1 MTTQDQT
8 AAPSAESHPFREGL
22 RDGFPIGLG
31 YFAVAFS
38 IGISARAA
46 GLDAF
51 QAFMASLLNIASAGE
66 YVGFALIAAHASYLE
81 IAIGTLV
88 TNARYLLMSTALSQR
103 FNPKTSTLHR
113 VGVGFGVTDEIFGI
127 TIARPGDVVPAYSY
141 GAMLASVPLWCIGTA
156 AGVIAGDALPAQ
168 VVTAPSIS
176 IFGMFLAIII
186 PAAKVERGALLCV
199 AVGFAASLLATH
211 VIPFTM
217 AWSSGTRTIVLTI
230 IIASAI
236 ALLLPVRDDDEEVS
250 DHAA

>member
-66 YVGFALIAAHASYLE
+66 YVGFALIAAHASFLE

-127 TIARPGDVVPAYSY
+127 TIARPGDVVP
-141 GAMLASVPLWCIGTA
+141 GGHGTLDLHLRHVPRHHHPRGQGRTRRAPLRGRRVR
-156 AGVIAGDALPAQ
+156 GEPPRDARHP
-168 VVTAPSIS
+168 VHH
-176 IFGMFLAIII
+176 GM
-186 PAAKVERGALLCV
+186 VERHAHHR
-199 AVGFAASLLATH
+199 ADH
-211 VIPFTM
+211 HH
-217 AWSSGTRTIVLTI
+217 RE
-230 IIASAI
+230 
-236 ALLLPVRDDDEEVS
+236 RDR
-250 DHAA
+250 APAPRAGRR